1 MKKFLKKGSFNNFQI
16 LAAFLIPTVVYLIFA
31 VDWTERF
38 KYLDYYYRS
47 CRKIAK
53 NGVKSE
59 LTFYGRY
66 LTEDQKKNQFET
78 NFDFCIRIAPEFY
91 VDSDYDYDDW
101 IKNRLK
107 RGS

>member
-1 MKKFLKKGSFNNFQI
+1 MKRFLKKGSFNNFQI
-16 LAAFLIPTVVYLIFA
+16 LAAFLIPTIVYLIFS

-59 LTFYGRY
+59 LTVYGRY
-66 LTEDQKKNQFET
+66 LTEDQKKEAFES
-78 NFDFCIRIAPEFY
+78 NFHFCMEIAPDFY
-91 VDSDYDYDDW
+91 VDIDYDYDDW
-101 IKNRLK
+101 IKDRLK